1 MSNVL
6 QVWAE
11 AHSLAVQHQA
21 ATHKVDILV
30 TIIKDI
36 LLQVLAVPAD
46 ILAAIEV
53 QMDVLVL

>member
-1 MSNVL
+1 MSNV
-6 QVWAE
+6 VREWAE
-11 AHSLAVQHQA
+11 AHSSAVQLHQGI
-21 ATHKVDILV
+21 HKVDILV